1 MAMRGKAEMFVGK
14 NTMVRF
20 VIKKFGEEHKNQALF
35 ALADE
40 LETSPTRIVTTRAVL
55 MEIGNALSKQRYRPA
70 AVELLLSLEND
81 PKVEIVPVS
90 GDLYAQAFKLFSE
103 RTDKE
108 WGLVDCVSFVVMRER
123 GITDALTSDDHFRQ
137 AGFNAL
143 MRK

>member
-1 MAMRGKAEMFVGK
+1 MGTEVFLDTAFA
-14 NTMVRF
+14 
-20 VIKKFGEEHKNQALF
+20 IALSSSGDGF
-35 ALADE
+35 HSVALALADG
-40 LETSPTRIVTTRAVL
+40 LETSPSRIVTTRAVL

-90 GDLYAQAFKLFSE
+90 GDLYAEAFKLFSE

-108 WGLVDCVSFVVMRER
+108 WGLVDCVSFVVMKDR

>member
-1 MAMRGKAEMFVGK
+1 MGTEAFLDTAFA
-14 NTMVRF
+14 
-20 VIKKFGEEHKNQALF
+20 IALSSSGDDLHRVAL

>member
-1 MAMRGKAEMFVGK
+1 MGRKRGVG
-14 NTMVRF
+14 TEAF
-20 VIKKFGEEHKNQALF
+20 LDTAFAIALSSSGDDLHRVAL

-108 WGLVDCVSFVVMRER
+108 WGLVDCVFFVVMRER

>member
-1 MAMRGKAEMFVGK
+1 VG
-14 NTMVRF
+14 TEAF
-20 VIKKFGEEHKNQALF
+20 LDTAFAIALSSSGDDLHRVAL

-81 PKVEIVPVS
+81 PKIEIVPVS

>member
-1 MAMRGKAEMFVGK
+1 MGTEAFLDTAFA
-14 NTMVRF
+14 
-20 VIKKFGEEHKNQALF
+20 IALSSSGDDLHRVAL

-81 PKVEIVPVS
+81 PKIEIVPVS

>member
-1 MAMRGKAEMFVGK
+1 MGRKRGVG
-14 NTMVRF
+14 TEAF
-20 VIKKFGEEHKNQALF
+20 LDTAFAIALSSSGDDLHRVAL

-40 LETSPTRIVTTRAVL
+40 LERSPTRIVTTRAVL

>member
-1 MAMRGKAEMFVGK
+1 MGRKRGVG
-14 NTMVRF
+14 TEAF
-20 VIKKFGEEHKNQALF
+20 LDTAFAIALSTSGDDLHRVAL

-40 LETSPTRIVTTRAVL
+40 LERSPTRIVTTRAVL

>member
-1 MAMRGKAEMFVGK
+1 MGRKRGVG
-14 NTMVRF
+14 TEAF
-20 VIKKFGEEHKNQALF
+20 LDTAFAIALSSSGDDLHRVAL

-40 LETSPTRIVTTRAVL
+40 LERSPTRIVTTRAVL
-55 MEIGNALSKQRYRPA
+55 MEIGNALSKQRYRSA

>member
-1 MAMRGKAEMFVGK
+1 
-14 NTMVRF
+14 
-20 VIKKFGEEHKNQALF
+20 
-35 ALADE
+35 
-40 LETSPTRIVTTRAVL
+40 

-103 RTDKE
+103 RSDKE

>member
-1 MAMRGKAEMFVGK
+1 M
-14 NTMVRF
+14 
-20 VIKKFGEEHKNQALF
+20 
-35 ALADE
+35 
-40 LETSPTRIVTTRAVL
+40 VTTRAVL

>member
-1 MAMRGKAEMFVGK
+1 VG
-14 NTMVRF
+14 TEAF
-20 VIKKFGEEHKNQALF
+20 LDTAFAIALSSSGDDLHRVAL

-123 GITDALTSDDHFRQ
+123 GITDALTSDNHFRQ

>member
-1 MAMRGKAEMFVGK
+1 VG
-14 NTMVRF
+14 TEAF
-20 VIKKFGEEHKNQALF
+20 LDTAFAIALSSSGDDLHRVAL

-40 LETSPTRIVTTRAVL
+40 LERSPTRIVTTRAVL
-55 MEIGNALSKQRYRPA
+55 MEIGNALSKKRYRSA

-81 PKVEIVPVS
+81 PKVDIVPVS

-123 GITDALTSDDHFRQ
+123 GITDALTSETTSAKRDSTR
-137 AGFNAL
+137 
-143 MRK
+143 

>member
-1 MAMRGKAEMFVGK
+1 VG
-14 NTMVRF
+14 TEAF
-20 VIKKFGEEHKNQALF
+20 LDTAFAIALSSSGDDLHRVAL

>member
-1 MAMRGKAEMFVGK
+1 VG
-14 NTMVRF
+14 TEVF
-20 VIKKFGEEHKNQALF
+20 LDTAFAIALSSSGDDF
-35 ALADE
+35 HSVALALADG
-40 LETSPTRIVTTRAVL
+40 LETSPSRIVTTRAVL

-90 GDLYAQAFKLFSE
+90 GDLYAEAFKLFSE

-108 WGLVDCVSFVVMRER
+108 WGLVDCVSFVVMRDR
-123 GITDALTSDDHFRQ
+123 AITDALTSDDHFRQ

>member
-1 MAMRGKAEMFVGK
+1 MGTEAFLDTAFA
-14 NTMVRF
+14 
-20 VIKKFGEEHKNQALF
+20 IALSSSGDDLHRVAL

-40 LETSPTRIVTTRAVL
+40 LERSPTRMVTTRAVL

>member
-1 MAMRGKAEMFVGK
+1 MGTEAFLDTAFA
-14 NTMVRF
+14 
-20 VIKKFGEEHKNQALF
+20 IALSSSGDDLHRVAL

-40 LETSPTRIVTTRAVL
+40 LERSPTRIVTTRAVL
-55 MEIGNALSKQRYRPA
+55 MEIGNALSKKRYRSA

-81 PKVEIVPVS
+81 PKVDIVPVS

-123 GITDALTSDDHFRQ
+123 GITDALTSETTSAKRDSTR
-137 AGFNAL
+137 
-143 MRK
+143 

>member
-1 MAMRGKAEMFVGK
+1 MGRKRGVG
-14 NTMVRF
+14 TEAF
-20 VIKKFGEEHKNQALF
+20 LDTAFAIALSSSGDDLHRAAL

>member
-1 MAMRGKAEMFVGK
+1 MGRKRGEGTEAFLD
-14 NTMVRF
+14 T
-20 VIKKFGEEHKNQALF
+20 AF
-35 ALADE
+35 A
-40 LETSPTRIVTTRAVL
+40 I
-55 MEIGNALSKQRYRPA
+55 ALSP
-70 AVELLLSLEND
+70 
-81 PKVEIVPVS
+81 S

>member
-1 MAMRGKAEMFVGK
+1 MGRKRGVG
-14 NTMVRF
+14 TEAF
-20 VIKKFGEEHKNQALF
+20 LDTAFAIALSSSGDDLHRVAL

-40 LETSPTRIVTTRAVL
+40 LERSPTRIVTTRAVL
-55 MEIGNALSKQRYRPA
+55 MEIGNALSKKRYRSA

-81 PKVEIVPVS
+81 PKVDIVPVS

-123 GITDALTSDDHFRQ
+123 GITDALTSETTSAKRDSTR
-137 AGFNAL
+137 
-143 MRK
+143 

>member
-1 MAMRGKAEMFVGK
+1 
-14 NTMVRF
+14 
-20 VIKKFGEEHKNQALF
+20 
-35 ALADE
+35 
-40 LETSPTRIVTTRAVL
+40 
-55 MEIGNALSKQRYRPA
+55 MEIGNALSKQRYRSA

-81 PKVEIVPVS
+81 PRVEIVPIS
-90 GDLYAQAFKLFSE
+90 GELYAEAFKLFTE

>member
-1 MAMRGKAEMFVGK
+1 
-14 NTMVRF
+14 
-20 VIKKFGEEHKNQALF
+20 
-35 ALADE
+35 
-40 LETSPTRIVTTRAVL
+40 

-81 PKVEIVPVS
+81 PKIEIVPVS

>member
-1 MAMRGKAEMFVGK
+1 MGRKRGVG
-14 NTMVRF
+14 TEAF
-20 VIKKFGEEHKNQALF
+20 LDTAFAIALSSSGDDLHRVAL

>member
-1 MAMRGKAEMFVGK
+1 MGTEAFLDTAFA
-14 NTMVRF
+14 
-20 VIKKFGEEHKNQALF
+20 IALSSSGDDLHRVAL

-81 PKVEIVPVS
+81 PKIEIVPVS
-90 GDLYAQAFKLFSE
+90 GVLYAQAFKLFSE

>member
-1 MAMRGKAEMFVGK
+1 MGRKRGVG
-14 NTMVRF
+14 TETF
-20 VIKKFGEEHKNQALF
+20 LDTAFAIALSSSGDDLHRVAL

-40 LETSPTRIVTTRAVL
+40 LEISPTRIVTTRAVL

>member
-1 MAMRGKAEMFVGK
+1 MGTEAFLDTAFA
-14 NTMVRF
+14 
-20 VIKKFGEEHKNQALF
+20 IALSSSGDDLHRVAL

-108 WGLVDCVSFVVMRER
+108 WGLVDYVSFVVMRER

>member
-1 MAMRGKAEMFVGK
+1 MGRKRGVG
-14 NTMVRF
+14 TEAF
-20 VIKKFGEEHKNQALF
+20 LDTAFAIALSSSGDDLHRVAL

-70 AVELLLSLEND
+70 AVDLLLSLEND

>member
-1 MAMRGKAEMFVGK
+1 
-14 NTMVRF
+14 
-20 VIKKFGEEHKNQALF
+20 
-35 ALADE
+35 
-40 LETSPTRIVTTRAVL
+40 

>member
-1 MAMRGKAEMFVGK
+1 MGTEAFLDTAFA
-14 NTMVRF
+14 
-20 VIKKFGEEHKNQALF
+20 IALSSSGDDLHRVAL

-40 LETSPTRIVTTRAVL
+40 LERSPTRIVTTRAVL
-55 MEIGNALSKQRYRPA
+55 MEIGNAISKQRYRPA

>member
-1 MAMRGKAEMFVGK
+1 
-14 NTMVRF
+14 
-20 VIKKFGEEHKNQALF
+20 
-35 ALADE
+35 
-40 LETSPTRIVTTRAVL
+40 
-55 MEIGNALSKQRYRPA
+55 MEIGNTLSKQRYRPA

>member
-1 MAMRGKAEMFVGK
+1 MGTEAFLDTAFA
-14 NTMVRF
+14 
-20 VIKKFGEEHKNQALF
+20 IALSSSGDDLHRVAL

-40 LETSPTRIVTTRAVL
+40 LERSPTRIVTTRAVL

-123 GITDALTSDDHFRQ
+123 SITDALTSDDHFRQ